1 MRRQFLVLSIVLLA
15 AIGGLSTVWK
25 PILWSLIL
33 VGPIILWGL
42 TDMYFTK
49 TTILRNFPIV
59 GRGRYIM
66 EALRPKIYQ
75 YFIESDIDGTPI
87 NRVFRSLVYQ
97 RAKKELD
104 TVPFGTEFDVYR
116 VGYEYIHHSLGALDA
131 REVDHDLR
139 VSVGGKGCSQ
149 PYDASILNISA
160 MSYGALSKNA
170 ILALNGG
177 AKKGNFAHN
186 TGEGGMSPFHL
197 EHGGDLIWQIGT
209 GYFGTRTKDGVFCPD
224 TFEERSAEPA
234 VKMIEI
240 KLSQGAKP
248 GHGGILPGSKNTPE
262 IAAIRGV
269 EPYTDIISPPAHATF
284 TTPIELVEFIALLRE
299 RSNGKPV
306 GFKLCVGRQSEFF
319 ALCKAMAET
328 GIAPDFITVDG
339 GEGGTGAAPPEYSN
353 SVGMP
358 LKDGLAFVVD
368 ALVGHN
374 LRDDIRV
381 IASGKIISG
390 FHMAR
395 VLALG
400 ADMTSSA
407 RAMMLALGC
416 IMALECNK
424 NICPTGITT
433 QDPNLTAGLVVSD
446 KIERVCNYHNETV
459 RALADL
465 LTASGHR
472 HPEEIERDHIYQR
485 VSTNHIMRYD
495 EIYPPVSPGCMLN
508 GSAPDLY
515 QRYLDEAQTET
526 FEPAHV

>member
-197 EHGGDLIWQIGT
+197 EHGGDLAD
-209 GYFGTRTKDGVFCPD
+209 R
-224 TFEERSAEPA
+224 
-234 VKMIEI
+234 
-240 KLSQGAKP
+240 
-248 GHGGILPGSKNTPE
+248 HGLFRDPHEGWCVLPRY
-262 IAAIRGV
+262 IRGKV
-269 EPYTDIISPPAHATF
+269 SGA
-284 TTPIELVEFIALLRE
+284 
-299 RSNGKPV
+299 
-306 GFKLCVGRQSEFF
+306 GRQDDRNQVVPRCQARTRRNPAWFQEHARNCGHPWCRTLYGYHLSPRARHFHH
-319 ALCKAMAET
+319 ANRAR
-328 GIAPDFITVDG
+328 GIHRAP
-339 GEGGTGAAPPEYSN
+339 
-353 SVGMP
+353 
-358 LKDGLAFVVD
+358 
-368 ALVGHN
+368 
-374 LRDDIRV
+374 
-381 IASGKIISG
+381 SGKVERQTR
-390 FHMAR
+390 R
-395 VLALG
+395 VQAL
-400 ADMTSSA
+400 
-407 RAMMLALGC
+407 RR
-416 IMALECNK
+416 
-424 NICPTGITT
+424 TT
-433 QDPNLTAGLVVSD
+433 
-446 KIERVCNYHNETV
+446 E
-459 RALADL
+459 
-465 LTASGHR
+465 
-472 HPEEIERDHIYQR
+472 
-485 VSTNHIMRYD
+485 
-495 EIYPPVSPGCMLN
+495 
-508 GSAPDLY
+508 
-515 QRYLDEAQTET
+515 
-526 FEPAHV
+526 